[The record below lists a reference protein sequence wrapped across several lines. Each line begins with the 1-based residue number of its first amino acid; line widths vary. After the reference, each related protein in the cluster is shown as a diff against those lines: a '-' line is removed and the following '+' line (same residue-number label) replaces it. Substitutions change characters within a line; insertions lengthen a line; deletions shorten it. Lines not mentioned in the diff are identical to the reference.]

1 MVALQIIAVLL
12 VVIFIGHQIYA
23 LIRDL
28 KANKKKPPSDDKDNQ
43 K

>member
-1 MVALQIIAVLL
+1 MLVLQIIAVLL
-12 VVIFIGHQIYA
+12 IVVLIGHQIYA

-28 KANKKKPPSDDKDNQ
+28 MARAKKPPSDNKDNQ

>member
-1 MVALQIIAVLL
+1 MFILQILAVLL
-12 VVIFIGHQIYA
+12 VVVFIGHQIYA
-23 LIRDL
+23 LIRDF

>member
-1 MVALQIIAVLL
+1 MIFLQTLVVLL
-12 VVIFIGHQIYA
+12 VVVFIGYQIYA

-28 KANKKKPPSDDKDNQ
+28 KAKKKKPPSDNKDEQ

>member
-1 MVALQIIAVLL
+1 MIVLQILAVLL
-12 VVIFIGHQIYA
+12 VVVFIGHQIYA

-28 KANKKKPPSDDKDNQ
+28 KTKKKKPPSEDKDNQ

>member
-1 MVALQIIAVLL
+1 MVVLQIIAVLL
-12 VVIFIGHQIYA
+12 VVVFIGHQIYA

-28 KANKKKPPSDDKDNQ
+28 NASKKKPPSDDKDYQ

>member
-1 MVALQIIAVLL
+1 MIVLQIIAVLL

-28 KANKKKPPSDDKDNQ
+28 KASKKKPPSDNKDEQ

>member
-1 MVALQIIAVLL
+1 MIFLQVLAVLL
-12 VVIFIGHQIYA
+12 VAVFIGHQIYA

-28 KANKKKPPSDDKDNQ
+28 KTNKKKPPSDNKDEP

>member
-1 MVALQIIAVLL
+1 MIVLQIIAVLL
-12 VVIFIGHQIYA
+12 VVVFIGHQIYA

-28 KANKKKPPSDDKDNQ
+28 KASKKKPPSDDKDNQ

>member
-1 MVALQIIAVLL
+1 MFFLQILVILL
-12 VVIFIGHQIYA
+12 VVVFIGYQIYA

-28 KANKKKPPSDDKDNQ
+28 KAKKKKPPSDDKDER

>member
-1 MVALQIIAVLL
+1 MIVLQIIAVLL

-23 LIRDL
+23 LIQDL
-28 KANKKKPPSDDKDNQ
+28 KASKKKPPSDDKGDD

>member
-1 MVALQIIAVLL
+1 MIVLQIIAVLL

-28 KANKKKPPSDDKDNQ
+28 KASKKKPPSDDKDNQ

>member
-1 MVALQIIAVLL
+1 MIVLQIIAVLL
-12 VVIFIGHQIYA
+12 VVVFIGHQIYA

-28 KANKKKPPSDDKDNQ
+28 MAKKKKPPSDNKDDQ